1 RTRRPEDKIVD
12 TSLGKRRSSS
22 HKQEYAE
29 EVILETSIYAQ
40 TMDTNNANQDSEY
53 DESKTVY
60 MNRND
65 NLKEYYSFTPNKL
78 TDKHAIRVEDLAFFI
93 LRRKREPNVYEEEY
107 KNLPDGLT
115 KSCEAAILPENRSK
129 NRYKNIYP
137 YDDTRVQLEVW
148 DTSNESD
155 YINASYVNG
164 FKTYHTY
171 IAAQGPTKGILNDFW
186 RMIWQTK
193 CSRIVM
199 LTNLMEEGKHKCEQ
213 YWPDEGS
220 VEYGDIVIRLIQC
233 ETFSDFTIRTLS
245 IGKKN
250 GKSNGGKTDTHHI
263 IQFHFTA
270 WPDRGVPRFASSLVH
285 FRQKIRAANIKQQAE
300 GPMIVHC
307 SAGIGRTGTYIA
319 LDYLLEQAEEVD
331 YINVVKCL
339 ETIRKQRVNLVQ
351 TLGQYIFLHEALL
364 EALTCTTL
372 AVSTSE
378 FQETHKKLTEI
389 DKNTRKRMLDDEFEK
404 LPMYVSD
411 PEEDV
416 YENAKNMENRHK
428 NRYSNI
434 LPDKNHC
441 PFLNVYVKGRDSYIN
456 AVFLPAYKENN
467 IFIIT
472 QTPLENTIVDFWRMV
487 YQFEVG
493 SIVMLNTLSEMKE
506 EERYWAEDKKP
517 FEIGPF
523 RISLENKTC
532 DDISTNYTMLLH
544 YNDERRKVRLSR
556 ATYWEDG
563 KPVPISPTAMLKQI
577 DLIEKWQQEAGSKP
591 IIVHCMNGA
600 ERSGLFCVIAALLER
615 TKIEQDVAVEQI
627 IKQMR
632 SRRPQIIPNVDQF
645 RFCYDAM
652 LAYLNT
658 FDTYSNFTGL

>member
-1 RTRRPEDKIVD
+1 MNSTD
-12 TSLGKRRSSS
+12 SS
-22 HKQEYAE
+22 
-29 EVILETSIYAQ
+29 
-40 TMDTNNANQDSEY
+40 
-53 DESKTVY
+53 
-60 MNRND
+60 
-65 NLKEYYSFTPNKL
+65 KEYYSFTQQNL
-78 TDKHAIRVEDLAFFI
+78 TDKHSVRVEDLPSFFVS
-93 LRRKREPNVYEEEY
+93 RKMQPKLYEEEY
-107 KNLPDGLT
+107 NNFPDGLT
-115 KSCEAAILPENRSK
+115 KPHETALLPQNRSK

-137 YDDTRVQLEVW
+137 YEDTRVILDIW
-148 DTSNESD
+148 DPSKEND
-155 YINASYVNG
+155 YINACYING
-164 FKTYHTY
+164 FKTVHKY
-171 IAAQGPTKGILNDFW
+171 IAAQGPTKVILNDFW

-193 CSRIVM
+193 CSTIVM

-220 VEYGDIVIRLIQC
+220 AEYGDIVVRLIQC
-233 ETFSDFTIRTLS
+233 EPFSEFTIRTLS

-250 GKSNGGKTDTHHI
+250 RKSQGGKTEAHQI

-285 FRQKIRAANIKQQAE
+285 FRQKICAAHTKQQAE
-300 GPMIVHC
+300 GPIVIHC
-307 SAGIGRTGTYIA
+307 SAGIGRTGTFLA
-319 LDYLLEQAEEVD
+319 LDYLLDQAEELG
-331 YINVVKCL
+331 YINVMKCV

-378 FQETHKKLTEI
+378 FQETHKKLIEM
-389 DKNTRKRMLDDEFEK
+389 DKRTRKRMLDVEFEK

-411 PEEDV
+411 PAEDV
-416 YENAKNMENRHK
+416 YENAKNMEHRHK

-487 YQFEVG
+487 YQFEVC

-506 EERYWAEDKKP
+506 EERYWTEDKNIL
-517 FEIGPF
+517 EIGPF
-523 RISLENKTC
+523 RITLESKTC
-532 DDISTNYTMLLH
+532 DGISANYIMLLH

-556 ATYWEDG
+556 ATYWADG
-563 KPVPISPTAMLKQI
+563 KPVPMSPTAMLKQI
-577 DLIEKWQQEAGSKP
+577 DLIEKWHQESGSKP

-632 SRRPQIIPNVDQF
+632 SRRPHIIPNVDQF